1 MEHVSCTITIV
12 QLAAVIHHVGP
23 TSSYAATAK
32 GRETEEEYEER
43 TDDEDRSLDS

>member
-1 MEHVSCTITIV
+1 VEHVSCTITIV

-23 TSSYAATAK
+23 TGRDAATAE